1 MWEMLDSEILD
12 EMSCM
17 AGKMRDALRQVGNG
31 KFLGWADHSGS
42 KWRRGSARITDHKFQ
57 ARQGAAKR
65 DGRWV
70 GGMAP
75 SSYPYSIGGIGVD
88 GVPFQS
94 ICPPKPPQRR

>member
-42 KWRRGSARITDHKFQ
+42 NWRRGSARITDHKFQ
-57 ARQGAAKR
+57 ARQGAANR
-65 DGRWV
+65 DGSSEM
-70 GGMAP
+70 GGW
-75 SSYPYSIGGIGVD
+75 D
-88 GVPFQS
+88 GLIHDRTPIV
-94 ICPPKPPQRR
+94 

>member
-42 KWRRGSARITDHKFQ
+42 KWIKVEKRHRTDHRSQISGYAGGCQ
-57 ARQGAAKR
+57 ARWGLG
-65 DGRWV
+65 DGWV
-70 GGMAP
+70 VWP
-75 SSYPYSIGGIGVD
+75 I
-88 GVPFQS
+88 VPL
-94 ICPPKPPQRR
+94 